1 MRCTSL
7 LAKWCDDDNIKP
19 YLRTGYGL
27 ILSAKKYS
35 IEDGLGRAG
44 YIKRVNMMQLAK
56 EIQNMTRW
64 QIKTMCRKQFIN

>member
-35 IEDGLGRAG
+35 IEDDLGLGRLYKKSEHDAACQRDT
-44 YIKRVNMMQLAK
+44 KHDTLA
-56 EIQNMTRW
+56 N
-64 QIKTMCRKQFIN
+64 